1 MENANYFTC
10 NWTKEINY
18 PLDVSKWALRRGE
31 GREEEGGEEEG
42 GEEEGGEEERD
53 SKAKT
58 QLRGELLRSTLLFA
72 RLLYNMEKKER
83 ERQSGCVSTNLF
95 VLISTLCRTHS

>member
-1 MENANYFTC
+1 MFR
-10 NWTKEINY
+10 
-18 PLDVSKWALRRGE
+18 KWALRRGE
-31 GREEEGGEEEG
+31 GGEEEG
-42 GEEEGGEEERD
+42 GEKERD

-95 VLISTLCRTHS
+95 VLISTLCRTHSCGKKD

>member
-1 MENANYFTC
+1 MFR
-10 NWTKEINY
+10 
-18 PLDVSKWALRRGE
+18 KWALRRGE
-31 GREEEGGEEEG
+31 GGEEEG
-42 GEEEGGEEERD
+42 GEKERD

-95 VLISTLCRTHS
+95 VLISTFLYLLLTLSYFQQD

>member
-1 MENANYFTC
+1 MFR
-10 NWTKEINY
+10 
-18 PLDVSKWALRRGE
+18 KWALRRG
-31 GREEEGGEEEG
+31 GGG
-42 GEEEGGEEERD
+42 GRD
-53 SKAKT
+53 SKVKA
-58 QLRGELLRSTLLFA
+58 QRRGELSRSTLLFA

>member
-1 MENANYFTC
+1 MFR
-10 NWTKEINY
+10 
-18 PLDVSKWALRRGE
+18 KWALRLG
-31 GREEEGGEEEG
+31 EGGEEEG
-42 GEEEGGEEERD
+42 GGKERD